1 MKNTVFVIL
10 FIILGI
16 ATIAAYQSMFIVNQ
30 TQLALVLEF
39 GKPKALITEPGLKW
53 KIPIVQT
60 VDYFDKRILDL
71 DTEQQEVIAA
81 DQKRLVVDAFA
92 RYRITDPLLF
102 YQTLNNEDVARSR
115 LGSVVVSALRRV
127 LGTASFSDVV
137 RNKRDDLMRQI
148 AKQVN
153 GEAKDFG
160 IEIVDV
166 RIKRADLPEANSMAI
181 YGRMKTEREQ
191 QAAEIRA
198 EGVEA
203 AKRINAEADR
213 KVTVLI
219 ADAKSQAEITRGE
232 GDAERN
238 RIYADAFGKDPD
250 FFTFYRSM
258 QAYEEGLKSSDTRMV
273 LSPDSEF
280 FRYFNSPGGAHDGAA
295 RADKAQGQEKAPGS
309 EKTQGQ

>member
-16 ATIAAYQSMFIVNQ
+16 ATIVAYQSMFIVTQ

-39 GKPKALITEPGLKW
+39 GKPKDPITEPGLKW
-53 KIPIVQT
+53 KVPFIQT
-60 VDYFDKRILDL
+60 VDYFDKRVLDL
-71 DTEQQEVIAA
+71 ETEQQEVTAA

-92 RYRITDPLLF
+92 RYRIVNPLLF
-102 YQTLNNEDVARSR
+102 YQTLNNEDRARSQLGPL
-115 LGSVVVSALRRV
+115 LGSAMRGV

-153 GEAKDFG
+153 GEATAFG

-181 YGRMKTEREQ
+181 FGRMKTEREQ

-219 ADAKSQAEITRGE
+219 ADAKSQAEITQGE

-238 RIYADAFGKDPD
+238 RIYAEAFGKDPD
-250 FFTFYRSM
+250 FFIFYRSM
-258 QAYEEGLKSSDTRMV
+258 QAYEEGLKSGDTRMV
-273 LSPDSEF
+273 LSPDSDF
-280 FRYFNSPGGAHDGAA
+280 FRYFNSPSGRHEGTA
-295 RADKAQGQEKAPGS
+295 RGDKEKAQEKAPES
-309 EKTQGQ
+309 EKSQGQ